1 VKERETMETNYNKII
16 LVDDNPANLRAGK
29 NVLSEKY
36 EVYTAPSA
44 AKLFELLEDIKPA
57 MILLDI
63 EMPGKDGYETIQA
76 LKANEE
82 TEEIPVIF
90 ITGKTDTDDELKGLD
105 LGAIDYITKPF
116 VPPLLLKRIE
126 VHLLVEAQ
134 KKTLKLQKQMLEKQT
149 QVLEVQR
156 EELKNFNGNLQKMVD
171 EKTKT
176 VFELQ
181 DAILKTVVDLVESRD
196 DITGGHIERTQRGV
210 GLLVEA
216 LQDHPTYS
224 REAAEWDIKLLL
236 RSSQLHDVGKIAI
249 SDHIL
254 RKPGRL
260 DQEEFEE
267 MKKHAAFGVRIIEKI
282 EANTSASN
290 FLKYAKIFAITHHEK
305 WDGSGYPNGLS
316 GENIPLPGR
325 IMALAD
331 VYDALISERPYKK
344 AFSREEAMKII
355 QDGRGRQFDPIL
367 TDVFIHSGI

>member
-1 VKERETMETNYNKII
+1 MEANYNKIV

-29 NVLSEKY
+29 NVLSEQY

-44 AKLFELLEDIKPA
+44 VKLFELLKDIKPA

-63 EMPGKDGYETIQA
+63 EMPEQDGYETIQF
-76 LKANEE
+76 LKAKEE
-82 TEEIPVIF
+82 TKDIPVIF

-105 LGAIDYITKPF
+105 LGAVDYITKPF

-134 KKTLKLQKQMLEKQT
+134 KKALKSQKEMLEKQT
-149 QVLEVQR
+149 HILKAQQK
-156 EELKNFNGNLQKMVD
+156 ELTDFNNNLQKIVD
-171 EKTKT
+171 EKTKN
-176 VFELQ
+176 VVELE
-181 DAILKTVVDLVESRD
+181 DAILKTVADLVESRD

-216 LQDHPTYS
+216 LRDHPLYG
-224 REAAEWDIKLLL
+224 REAAEWDINLLL

-249 SDHIL
+249 SDRIL
-254 RKPGRL
+254 QKPGRL
-260 DQEEFEE
+260 DPGEFEE
-267 MKKHAAFGVRIIEKI
+267 MKKHTNFGVRIIEKI
-282 EANTSASN
+282 ESNTPAND
-290 FLKYAKIFAITHHEK
+290 FLKHAKIFAGTHHEK

-316 GENIPLPGR
+316 GKNIPLQGR

-344 AFSREEAMKII
+344 AFSQAEAMQII
-355 QDGRGRQFDPIL
+355 LDGKESQFDPVL
-367 TDVFIHSGI
+367 TDVFIKIY

>member
-1 VKERETMETNYNKII
+1 METNYNKII

-36 EVYTAPSA
+36 EVYTVPSA

-63 EMPGKDGYETIQA
+63 EMPGKDGYETIQT
-76 LKANEE
+76 LKAKEE
-82 TEEIPVIF
+82 TKEIPVIF

-134 KKTLKLQKQMLEKQT
+134 KKTLKLQKQMLEEQT
-149 QVLEVQR
+149 QILEVQQK
-156 EELKNFNGNLQKMVD
+156 ELKNFNSNLQKMVD

-181 DAILKTVVDLVESRD
+181 DAILKTVVNLVESRD

-216 LQDHPTYS
+216 LRDHPAYV

-260 DQEEFEE
+260 DPEEFEE
-267 MKKHAAFGVRIIEKI
+267 MKKHAGFGARIIEKI
-282 EANTSASN
+282 EANTSAN
-290 FLKYAKIFAITHHEK
+290 DFLKYAKIFAVTHHEK

-355 QDGRGRQFDPIL
+355 QDGRGSQFDPVL
-367 TDVFIHSGI
+367 TDIFIRSGV